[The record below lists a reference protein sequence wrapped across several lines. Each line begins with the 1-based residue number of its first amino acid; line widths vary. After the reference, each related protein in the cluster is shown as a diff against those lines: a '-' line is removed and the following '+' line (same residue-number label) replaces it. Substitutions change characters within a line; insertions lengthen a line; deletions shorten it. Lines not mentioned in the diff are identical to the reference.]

1 MTHPKLSAW
10 LACVTLLV
18 ISPATFAA
26 DFYKIDPEHTS
37 VIFSAAHTGLS
48 YTYGMFRDV
57 SGQYQIDK
65 ANPSNSRFQ
74 MVIRADSLDTNVAER
89 DTHLRSADFFDVKQ
103 FPEITFDSTRCEFID
118 TPESGKA
125 FRLLGK
131 LTIHGVTREI
141 PITLRMFGEGTG
153 ANGKDHRTGFHAQ
166 LEIDRTDF
174 KMNNLTEKNLV
185 GKAVGITVSFEGVQQ
200 APAAGVQ
207 PNR

>member
-1 MTHPKLSAW
+1 MTRPKLASW
-10 LACVTLLV
+10 LPVVTLLV
-18 ISPATFAA
+18 VPPATFAA

-103 FPEITFDSTRCEFID
+103 FPEITFDSTRCEFSD

-125 FRLLGK
+125 FRLLGT
-131 LTIHGVTREI
+131 LTIHGVPRQVLTCYGSHR
-141 PITLRMFGEGTG
+141 RGVGFGSRRS
-153 ANGKDHRTGFHAQ
+153 KKHRNSPHWAEHSAIRDSFDVAH
-166 LEIDRTDF
+166 DRLGSVPWPST
-174 KMNNLTEKNLV
+174 
-185 GKAVGITVSFEGVQQ
+185 S
-200 APAAGVQ
+200 P
-207 PNR
+207 